1 MFPPNFSHCAFR
13 NHAIAQELVNNL
25 PSMQEAGVCITFGRH
40 VQIQVKIRY
49 SKSFR
54 SALLI
59 GICMGPIREG
69 GEDGSP
75 GGVRVFGG
83 GVSKNLLGHF

>member
-59 GICMGPIREG
+59 GICMGPIRG
-69 GEDGSP
+69 GRGVVGPP
-75 GGVRVFGG
+75 GGIRVFW
-83 GVSKNLLGHF
+83 